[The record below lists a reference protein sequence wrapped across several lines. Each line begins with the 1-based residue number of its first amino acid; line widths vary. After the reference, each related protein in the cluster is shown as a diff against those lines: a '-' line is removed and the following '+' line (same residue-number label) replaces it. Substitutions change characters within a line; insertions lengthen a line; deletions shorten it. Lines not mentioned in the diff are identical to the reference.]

1 MRTGMSTPAGKTS
14 LVRISVSVENILL
27 DNSVVRVVFSVIETL
42 GKMLIE
48 RTVDPYVF
56 REKVKTV
63 KTE

>member
-1 MRTGMSTPAGKTS
+1 MRTGTSTSAGKTS
-14 LVRISVSVENILL
+14 LVRISVSIENILL
-27 DNSVVRVVFSVIETL
+27 DNAVVRIVFGVIETL

-48 RTVDPYVF
+48 RTIDPYVF